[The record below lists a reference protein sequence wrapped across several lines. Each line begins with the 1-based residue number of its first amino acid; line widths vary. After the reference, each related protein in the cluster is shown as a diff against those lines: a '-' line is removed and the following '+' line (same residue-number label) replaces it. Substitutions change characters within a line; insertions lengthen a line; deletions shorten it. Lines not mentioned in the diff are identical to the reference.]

1 MHFCPNCKFMV
12 YTKLKDDNKSL
23 LNYCKNCNWSGELE
37 NKNNLIYQRNYQEDY
52 IADKVISNKY
62 TIFDATLPRVSY
74 TCVNNECITNLKNLD
89 KEFIFMIHNIPADL
103 SDEQVKQ
110 IFDDD
115 KDSILRIIRIKL
127 TTVVI
132 EVKEVNQKEKLMNKY
147 KNMQSPF
154 LDTNKLDIS
163 EFNTPKSEVIYIK
176 YDSINMKYLYICSNC
191 GTSWKNN

>member
-1 MHFCPNCKFMV
+1 
-12 YTKLKDDNKSL
+12 
-23 LNYCKNCNWSGELE
+23 
-37 NKNNLIYQRNYQEDY
+37 
-52 IADKVISNKY
+52 
-62 TIFDATLPRVSY
+62 
-74 TCVNNECITNLKNLD
+74 
-89 KEFIFMIHNIPADL
+89 MIHNIPADL

>member
-12 YTKLKDDNKSL
+12 YTKLKDDNKNL

-89 KEFIFMIHNIPADL
+89 TEFIFMIHNIPADL

-110 IFDDD
+110 IFEDD
-115 KDSILRIIRIKL
+115 KDSILRLIRIKL

-132 EVKEVNQKEKLMNKY
+132 EVKEVNQKEKLINKY
-147 KNMQSPF
+147 NNMKSEF
-154 LDTNKLDIS
+154 LDSNKLDIT
-163 EFNTPKSEVIYIK
+163 EFTTPKSEVIYIK